1 METNDATP
9 PNCFTSA
16 SHPSHTPTMTS
27 EKGKPGL
34 FPSMGMAGFTALI
47 AVNFT
52 HPIEVVKTR
61 LQVEGTF
68 SARTFLK
75 QEGVSA
81 LWKGIQ
87 SAWLREASY
96 TSIKLGGYGPIRK
109 LYGADAA
116 DAPFFL
122 KFAAGSTS
130 GCLGSM
136 VGNPFDVCK
145 TMMMADSKSN
155 ISLPEL
161 MRRML
166 KEQGVGG
173 FYRGISANMAR
184 ATVLNGTKMACYDK
198 IKGIV
203 TEKTGWGRKDPR
215 GQFVSAIGAGF
226 FMTCTV
232 SPFDMLRTTLMNQ
245 PTDRQIYKGFADAA
259 VTIFKKEGPFAFY
272 RGFFPI
278 WGRFAPQATLQLIIF
293 EQVLK
298 TAGYEA
304 L

>member
-1 METNDATP
+1 MSTAAP
-9 PNCFTSA
+9 
-16 SHPSHTPTMTS
+16 
-27 EKGKPGL
+27 GKPGL
-34 FPSMGMAGFTALI
+34 FASMGMAGCTALI

-61 LQVEGTF
+61 LQVEGKF
-68 SARTFLK
+68 SARTFFK
-75 QEGVSA
+75 EEGTMA

-109 LYGADAA
+109 LYGADTP

-145 TMMMADSKSN
+145 TMMMADSKAKV
-155 ISLPEL
+155 SLPEL
-161 MRRML
+161 MGRMM
-166 KEQGVGG
+166 KEQGIGG
-173 FYRGISANMAR
+173 FYRGITANMAR
-184 ATVLNGTKMACYDK
+184 ATVLNGTKMACYDT
-198 IKGIV
+198 IKGAV
-203 TEKTGWGRKDPR
+203 VEKTGWGRKDPR
-215 GQFVSAIGAGF
+215 GQFISAIGAGF

-245 PTDRQIYKGFADAA
+245 PTDRKIYKGFADAA
-259 VTIFKKEGPFAFY
+259 VQIFKKEGPGAFY

-293 EQVLK
+293 EQIRLMC
-298 TAGYEA
+298 GYDA

>member
-1 METNDATP
+1 MITITK
-9 PNCFTSA
+9 
-16 SHPSHTPTMTS
+16 S
-27 EKGKPGL
+27 ENKGKPGI
-34 FPSMGMAGFTALI
+34 FPSMGMAGLTSLI

-52 HPIEVVKTR
+52 HPIEVVKIR
-61 LQVEGTF
+61 LQVKGIF
-68 SARTFLK
+68 SAKTFLK
-75 QEGVSA
+75 EEGVFA

-87 SAWLREASY
+87 SAWLREVSY
-96 TSIKLGGYGPIRK
+96 TSIKLGGYGPISK
-109 LYGADAA
+109 LYGADAPNS
-116 DAPFFL
+116 PFIL

-130 GCLGSM
+130 GCLGSI

-145 TMMMADSKSN
+145 TMMMAESKVKV
-155 ISLPEL
+155 SLSEL

-166 KEQGVGG
+166 KEQGICG

-198 IKGIV
+198 IKGVV

-215 GQFVSAIGAGF
+215 GQFMSAIGATF

-245 PTDRQIYKGFADAA
+245 PTDRQVYKGFIDAA
-259 VTIFKKEGPFAFY
+259 VQILKKKGPFSFY

-278 WGRFAPQATLQLIIF
+278 WGHFSSVTVLQLIIF

-298 TAGYEA
+298 VSGYEA